1 MKPRSIATNYFILFI
16 IGALSTSMPKIS
28 AETIEAPSY
37 SIISENQ
44 SKDVKRSVDVRLEK
58 KVSAE
63 VLKTIA
69 EKIKGTERKKFERT
83 FITYYL
89 PEMKVGS
96 GAWAT
101 SHFDPDL
108 KVKIIGLTADEE
120 DKLTNDAKSTSR
132 DVVGIWLDTRP
143 AVSATITIFRE
154 NKKLFL
160 EWKFKDGSR
169 SSEEMTESKSTFGT
183 RLVQTKGNSH
193 GEYFELD
200 QKGNLQ
206 AGGKNGIFLKYQ
218 KLK

>member
-1 MKPRSIATNYFILFI
+1 MLT
-16 IGALSTSMPKIS
+16 IS
-28 AETIEAPSY
+28 GETIEVPSY
-37 SIISENQ
+37 SIISEDQ
-44 SKDVKRSVDVRLEK
+44 SKDVKRSVDVKLEK

-63 VLKTIA
+63 VLKIIA
-69 EKIKGTERKKFERT
+69 GKIKNSERKKFERT

-108 KVKIIGLTADEE
+108 KVKIIGLSADEE
-120 DKLTNDAKSTSR
+120 EKLTNDAKSTSR

-143 AVSATITIFRE
+143 SVGATITIFRE
-154 NKKLFL
+154 KKKLFL
-160 EWKFKDGSR
+160 ESKYKDGSS
-169 SSEEMTESKSTFGT
+169 SSEEMTESKSTSGT
-183 RLVQTKGNSH
+183 RLVQVKGNSH

-200 QKGNLQ
+200 QNGDLQ

-218 KLK
+218 KIK